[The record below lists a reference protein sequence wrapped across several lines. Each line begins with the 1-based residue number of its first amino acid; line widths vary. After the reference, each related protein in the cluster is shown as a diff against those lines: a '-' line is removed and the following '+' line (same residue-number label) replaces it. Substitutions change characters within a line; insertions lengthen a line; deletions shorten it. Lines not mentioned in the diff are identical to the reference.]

1 YLQNRSWWMDT
12 RILACTFLKI
22 AGGKKF

>member
-1 YLQNRSWWMDT
+1 WWMDT
-12 RILACTFLKI
+12 RILACTFFKI